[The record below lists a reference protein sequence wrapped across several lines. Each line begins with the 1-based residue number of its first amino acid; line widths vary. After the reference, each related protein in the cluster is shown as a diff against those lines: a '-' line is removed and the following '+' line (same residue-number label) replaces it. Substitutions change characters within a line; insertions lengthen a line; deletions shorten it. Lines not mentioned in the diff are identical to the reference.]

1 MGTSECFKGHLL
13 ELLIAAQG
21 GIHRWNRPIRDVIA
35 RKDVIEDG
43 LGPFLVARFFH
54 AKAQNGLQWCPL
66 AGLLLGERGI
76 PGGQSF
82 AVGFGS
88 QPELLHQLKKLFSFV
103 RCHNGLT

>member
-1 MGTSECFKGHLL
+1 MSLTGTRRVLQGHLL

-54 AKAQNGLQWCPL
+54 AKPRTDCNGAPWPACCWVREAYLEAKASRL
-66 AGLLLGERGI
+66 AW
-76 PGGQSF
+76 
-82 AVGFGS
+82 
-88 QPELLHQLKKLFSFV
+88 
-103 RCHNGLT
+103 